1 MGRPG
6 TYVGP
11 QVRAVRVVLSVPA
24 SSRSVLQSQQ
34 DDSVFFPHSVNC
46 WFFVLI
52 TLSTLFNAEDSS
64 NATRTNGQTTS
75 KRPVYSF
82 AGASVS
88 QTLLEYFNVKRNTF
102 SRLLRSNVL
111 HVAAGLPSNNINNT
125 AILKTHNIHFISIL
139 VTTYLDISRT
149 LPAPTKTPRPK
160 SYSIYPSLSFKMS
173 DKTTE
178 PRGDHVLWAY
188 RRLKDPASKNYCDK
202 INGMLDK
209 TCTWCKAKREVGT
222 LAVDR
227 TRHIMGE
234 LVGKTADGVE
244 VWEYNKDGHSTK
256 L

>member
-1 MGRPG
+1 
-6 TYVGP
+6 
-11 QVRAVRVVLSVPA
+11 
-24 SSRSVLQSQQ
+24 
-34 DDSVFFPHSVNC
+34 
-46 WFFVLI
+46 
-52 TLSTLFNAEDSS
+52 
-64 NATRTNGQTTS
+64 
-75 KRPVYSF
+75 
-82 AGASVS
+82 
-88 QTLLEYFNVKRNTF
+88 
-102 SRLLRSNVL
+102 
-111 HVAAGLPSNNINNT
+111 
-125 AILKTHNIHFISIL
+125 
-139 VTTYLDISRT
+139 
-149 LPAPTKTPRPK
+149 
-160 SYSIYPSLSFKMS
+160 MS